1 MRHPERLED
10 YLSHIAEAI
19 ARATTYLQPF
29 ENIGVFQKDLQAPDA
44 VVRNIEIIGEA
55 ANHINRAD
63 PNFIT
68 QHPQIPWADMRD
80 MRNVITHEYFGVDL
94 RVVWATVKNDLPA
107 LKRQI
112 DQLLDKQMRGSP
124 ETDRSR

>member
-1 MRHPERLED
+1 LG
-10 YLSHIAEAI
+10 A
-19 ARATTYLQPF
+19 
-29 ENIGVFQKDLQAPDA
+29 FQKDLQAQDA

-68 QHPQIPWADMRD
+68 QHPQIPWANMRD
-80 MRNVITHEYFGVDL
+80 MRNVIAHQYFGVDL

-107 LKRQI
+107 LKQQI
-112 DQLLDKQMRGSP
+112 NQLLNEQMRSPP
-124 ETDRSR
+124 ETDSSR

>member
-1 MRHPERLED
+1 M
-10 YLSHIAEAI
+10 
-19 ARATTYLQPF
+19 
-29 ENIGVFQKDLQAPDA
+29 
-44 VVRNIEIIGEA
+44 RNIEIIGEA

-80 MRNVITHEYFGVDL
+80 MRDVIAHEYFGVDL

-112 DQLLDKQMRGSP
+112 NQLLGKQMRGSP